1 MILSGSDV
9 AVSEDGE
16 GIPVDFL
23 VPSREIFSPLSASMK
38 KIKHIECVVID
49 LHKDHNPRDMPVL
62 ISATTLSEHCPASDL
77 YVSPDQLVT
86 YPLRL
91 ARSQRFVLE
100 KAPARDI
107 GKPVHPVDWKGDH
120 EIKYFKLIM
129 EHPCLIEVNGTIV
142 MSY

>member
-16 GIPVDFL
+16 GVPVDFL
-23 VPSREIFSPLSASMK
+23 APGAKILSPLSARME
-38 KIKHIECVVID
+38 KIKHIECMVVGF
-49 LHKDHNPRDMPVL
+49 HKDINPLKMPIL
-62 ISATTLSEHCPASDL
+62 IKSGNLSKNCPSSDL
-77 YVSPDQLVT
+77 YVSPEQLVT

-91 ARSQRFVLE
+91 ARSKRIVLE
-100 KAPARDI
+100 EGPALHI
-107 GKPVHPVDWKGDH
+107 GTPVHPSDWKGGA
-120 EIKYFKLIM
+120 EIKYFKLLM

>member
-16 GIPVDFL
+16 GVPVDFL
-23 VPSREIFSPLSASMK
+23 MQGREIFSPISTGMK

-49 LHKDHNPRDMPVL
+49 FYKDINPRDMPIL
-62 ISATTLSEHCPASDL
+62 ISAATLAENSPASDL
-77 YVSPDQLVT
+77 YVSPDQLVI

-91 ARSQRFVLE
+91 ARSQRLVLE
-100 KAPARDI
+100 EARARDI
-107 GKPVHPVDWKGDH
+107 GKPVRTVDWKGGR

-129 EHPCLIEVNGTIV
+129 EHPGFIEVNGTIV